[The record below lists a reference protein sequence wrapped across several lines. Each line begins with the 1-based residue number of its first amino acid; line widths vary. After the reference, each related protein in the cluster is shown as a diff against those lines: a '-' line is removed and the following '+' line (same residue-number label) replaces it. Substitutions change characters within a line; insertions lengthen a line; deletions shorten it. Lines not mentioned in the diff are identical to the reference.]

1 MGSTVMSRLTSQL
14 PAISSI
20 LQASGTPGLSVGV
33 FDHGRTIFTHHFR
46 KNAISDTPNDNTVY
60 YIASLSKLLAI
71 CAVAK
76 LVTDGVLDWD
86 APVREYLPTFQQ
98 REDDIGIK
106 ATLRDLASNRTGLA
120 NPTFFWGQQ
129 NGEAVIDKREFVKTA
144 TVIEE
149 QKPFRSS
156 FIYSNWNF
164 ILIHAIMD
172 EVTGKPFGE
181 VMQDSIISPLG
192 LTRTTFELPVS
203 SNCAAPYAVRDNG
216 NHSRIPTCTY
226 ISETGLSAVGGG
238 KSTLS
243 EMMSIYSA
251 LLSAYAYQKKNQVN
265 VTPDSPFTHLRTIFK
280 PHIVVDQPRPEASQ
294 TYCLGMYRTELPGN
308 LSIASLNALLL
319 RKETPLFGL
328 DLSGT
333 EVYHH
338 TGNLPGYFHSIYL
351 LPGTHSGVVCL
362 SNATP
367 LMDPTDF
374 SAQLLLGAL
383 LGSRTVPDYPS
394 VALSARSNQ
403 LRWYAQ
409 LAKYLQINRTD
420 KPPTLPLISYSGAYA
435 NRANT
440 LVLEVTAVE
449 QGLHVSVRGRPSTT
463 YQLRPWN
470 GDTFYWEA
478 DRDKE
483 VCEKAMWPIPSPQ
496 WHLITFCLGQ
506 RGVETLKWQVDAMA
520 GGPDAFQ
527 RQDEARR
534 IKL

>member
-1 MGSTVMSRLTSQL
+1 MGSKIVSQLTSQL
-14 PAISSI
+14 PAIASI
-20 LQASGTPGLSVGV
+20 LRSSGTPSLSVGV
-33 FDHGRTIFTHHFR
+33 FVDGRTIFTHHFS
-46 KNAISDTPNDNTVY
+46 KNAISDTPNDDTVY
-60 YIASLSKLLAI
+60 CIASLSKFLAI

-98 REDDIGIK
+98 REDDIGMK

-129 NGEAVIDKREFVKTA
+129 NGETVIDKRKFVKTA
-144 TVIEE
+144 TVIEA
-149 QKPFRSS
+149 QKAFRTS

-164 ILIHAIMD
+164 ILIHAIV
-172 EVTGKPFGE
+172 EQVTGKPFGE
-181 VMQDSIISPLG
+181 VMQNTILSPLG
-192 LTRTTFELPVS
+192 LTHTTFELPVS
-203 SNCAAPYAVRDNG
+203 SNFAAPYAVRDDG
-216 NHSRIPTCTY
+216 NHSRIPICTY
-226 ISETGLSAVGGG
+226 TSETGLSAVGGG

-251 LLSAYAYQKKNQVN
+251 LLSAYAYQKNYQVD
-265 VTPDSPFTHLRTIFK
+265 VTPDSPFTHLRTVFK
-280 PHIVVDQPRPEASQ
+280 PHIAVNQFKRESSQ
-294 TYCLGMYRTELPGN
+294 TYCLGIYRTELPGN

-338 TGNLPGYFHSIYL
+338 TGNLPGYFHSMYL
-351 LPGTHSGVVCL
+351 LPGTNSGVVCL

-383 LGSRTVPDYPS
+383 LGSRTVPDYAS
-394 VALSARSNQ
+394 VALSARSKQ
-403 LRWYAQ
+403 LGWYAQ
-409 LAKYLQINRTD
+409 LAKYLQINRTE
-420 KPPTLPLISYSGAYA
+420 KPPTLPLASYSGAYA
-435 NRANT
+435 NLTNT

-463 YQLRPWN
+463 YQLLPWN

-478 DRDKE
+478 NRDKE

-527 RQDEARR
+527 RQAETRCT
-534 IKL
+534 KL